1 MLIKFMASKETLP
14 EASHCLQYL
23 PLFVICWESSP
34 WKPTMMS
41 SKYFITTP
49 SHWITTS
56 SSVLRIHPS
65 HHSTAQH
72 MFYRHK
78 DQLFSLSPES
88 PSTYLQALALHQ
100 DVPSHNSQL
109 YSVLCVNTVLSV
121 ACVMLATCFTDRL
134 QAFSR
139 AAQWTGQHS
148 GEPSRAKEQT
158 HTNLNL
164 ATPPPPL
171 VFKFCHCCSRC
182 LLLFSC
188 IKTRFLDV
196 TNS

>member
-65 HHSTAQH
+65 HHSTAHH

-78 DQLFSLSPES
+78 YQLFLHHLNVLPLTHKPLPFTKMSLPIILSCTLFSVLTLSCLLHALCWPPVLQIVSKLSP
-88 PSTYLQALALHQ
+88 
-100 DVPSHNSQL
+100 
-109 YSVLCVNTVLSV
+109 VL
-121 ACVMLATCFTDRL
+121 
-134 QAFSR
+134 
-139 AAQWTGQHS
+139 
-148 GEPSRAKEQT
+148 
-158 HTNLNL
+158 LNE
-164 ATPPPPL
+164 
-171 VFKFCHCCSRC
+171 
-182 LLLFSC
+182 
-188 IKTRFLDV
+188 LDNILGNRPV
-196 TNS
+196 RKSKHIRI